1 MKRPRV
7 NRQAVVGTVLE
18 YVWMIFGMFIYS
30 FGWLACIM
38 PANTLG
44 GGAAGLSLLFY
55 HITGLPIGVLLLI
68 GGTIVGWNFGMKTI
82 FCIAMLSVTMS
93 VLQPLL
99 AAVTPAGQTLF
110 ALDPVS
116 DRILLVILGGIIAGI
131 GIAICFRQGGSTG
144 GTDIIAMIVNKY
156 KTISYGRIVM
166 TVDSMIILSSLFVG
180 DMGVDSVIY
189 GFVVTAVLGYTVDV
203 IQAGNQQSSQIFVFT
218 RRYEAM
224 ADQIIATT
232 RHSATI
238 LDATGWLSLIHI
250 SEPTRLTTAPQPKPP
265 TVRLDGRQSIAPMRN
280 IAFPNLLKTFR
291 EYVLMTAGLL
301 IYSFGWIA
309 CIKPMEV
316 AAGGGTGLA
325 MIVSHTAAEMWGV
338 DIRIGTVF
346 LTINAFLLLLSGL
359 TVGWNF
365 GFKTLFC
372 IVVASGFMALMEPY
386 FMVHYPPSGDVLGL
400 DDKLLTIILG
410 ALLAGAGMAVCFTA
424 GGATGGTDIVAKIFH
439 KYWGVAYG
447 KVIIYT
453 DILIIG
459 STLLVGYGLS
469 DVVYGYIVTVVVGT
483 SVDLLMAG
491 SQQSNQIFIVT
502 ADYDRMAEAILHE
515 ADRGV
520 TLIDAT
526 GGYSRHE
533 IRIVMVVCY
542 KRDAGHVLRIAR
554 DVDPKAFVTIAS
566 VSGTYGEGFRK
577 LTQLR

>member
-1 MKRPRV
+1 
-7 NRQAVVGTVLE
+7 
-18 YVWMIFGMFIYS
+18 
-30 FGWLACIM
+30 
-38 PANTLG
+38 
-44 GGAAGLSLLFY
+44 
-55 HITGLPIGVLLLI
+55 
-68 GGTIVGWNFGMKTI
+68 
-82 FCIAMLSVTMS
+82 
-93 VLQPLL
+93 
-99 AAVTPAGQTLF
+99 
-110 ALDPVS
+110 
-116 DRILLVILGGIIAGI
+116 
-131 GIAICFRQGGSTG
+131 
-144 GTDIIAMIVNKY
+144 
-156 KTISYGRIVM
+156 
-166 TVDSMIILSSLFVG
+166 
-180 DMGVDSVIY
+180 
-189 GFVVTAVLGYTVDV
+189 
-203 IQAGNQQSSQIFVFT
+203 
-218 RRYEAM
+218 
-224 ADQIIATT
+224 
-232 RHSATI
+232 
-238 LDATGWLSLIHI
+238 
-250 SEPTRLTTAPQPKPP
+250 
-265 TVRLDGRQSIAPMRN
+265 MRN
-280 IAFPNLLKTFR
+280 IAFPNLLKTLR

-469 DVVYGYIVTVVVGT
+469 DVVYGYIVT
-483 SVDLLMAG
+483 
-491 SQQSNQIFIVT
+491 

>member
-1 MKRPRV
+1 
-7 NRQAVVGTVLE
+7 
-18 YVWMIFGMFIYS
+18 
-30 FGWLACIM
+30 
-38 PANTLG
+38 
-44 GGAAGLSLLFY
+44 
-55 HITGLPIGVLLLI
+55 
-68 GGTIVGWNFGMKTI
+68 
-82 FCIAMLSVTMS
+82 
-93 VLQPLL
+93 
-99 AAVTPAGQTLF
+99 
-110 ALDPVS
+110 
-116 DRILLVILGGIIAGI
+116 
-131 GIAICFRQGGSTG
+131 
-144 GTDIIAMIVNKY
+144 
-156 KTISYGRIVM
+156 
-166 TVDSMIILSSLFVG
+166 
-180 DMGVDSVIY
+180 
-189 GFVVTAVLGYTVDV
+189 
-203 IQAGNQQSSQIFVFT
+203 
-218 RRYEAM
+218 
-224 ADQIIATT
+224 
-232 RHSATI
+232 
-238 LDATGWLSLIHI
+238 
-250 SEPTRLTTAPQPKPP
+250 
-265 TVRLDGRQSIAPMRN
+265 MRN
-280 IAFPNLLKTFR
+280 IAFPNLLKTLR

-325 MIVSHTAAEMWGV
+325 MIVSHTAAEMWRV

>member
-1 MKRPRV
+1 
-7 NRQAVVGTVLE
+7 
-18 YVWMIFGMFIYS
+18 
-30 FGWLACIM
+30 
-38 PANTLG
+38 
-44 GGAAGLSLLFY
+44 
-55 HITGLPIGVLLLI
+55 
-68 GGTIVGWNFGMKTI
+68 
-82 FCIAMLSVTMS
+82 
-93 VLQPLL
+93 
-99 AAVTPAGQTLF
+99 
-110 ALDPVS
+110 
-116 DRILLVILGGIIAGI
+116 
-131 GIAICFRQGGSTG
+131 
-144 GTDIIAMIVNKY
+144 
-156 KTISYGRIVM
+156 
-166 TVDSMIILSSLFVG
+166 
-180 DMGVDSVIY
+180 
-189 GFVVTAVLGYTVDV
+189 
-203 IQAGNQQSSQIFVFT
+203 
-218 RRYEAM
+218 
-224 ADQIIATT
+224 
-232 RHSATI
+232 
-238 LDATGWLSLIHI
+238 
-250 SEPTRLTTAPQPKPP
+250 
-265 TVRLDGRQSIAPMRN
+265 MRN
-280 IAFPNLLKTFR
+280 IAFPNLLKTLR

-491 SQQSNQIFIVT
+491 SQQSNRSCTKPT
-502 ADYDRMAEAILHE
+502 AA
-515 ADRGV
+515 
-520 TLIDAT
+520 
-526 GGYSRHE
+526 
-533 IRIVMVVCY
+533 
-542 KRDAGHVLRIAR
+542 
-554 DVDPKAFVTIAS
+554 
-566 VSGTYGEGFRK
+566 
-577 LTQLR
+577 

>member
-1 MKRPRV
+1 
-7 NRQAVVGTVLE
+7 
-18 YVWMIFGMFIYS
+18 
-30 FGWLACIM
+30 
-38 PANTLG
+38 
-44 GGAAGLSLLFY
+44 
-55 HITGLPIGVLLLI
+55 
-68 GGTIVGWNFGMKTI
+68 
-82 FCIAMLSVTMS
+82 
-93 VLQPLL
+93 
-99 AAVTPAGQTLF
+99 
-110 ALDPVS
+110 
-116 DRILLVILGGIIAGI
+116 
-131 GIAICFRQGGSTG
+131 
-144 GTDIIAMIVNKY
+144 
-156 KTISYGRIVM
+156 
-166 TVDSMIILSSLFVG
+166 
-180 DMGVDSVIY
+180 
-189 GFVVTAVLGYTVDV
+189 
-203 IQAGNQQSSQIFVFT
+203 
-218 RRYEAM
+218 
-224 ADQIIATT
+224 
-232 RHSATI
+232 
-238 LDATGWLSLIHI
+238 
-250 SEPTRLTTAPQPKPP
+250 
-265 TVRLDGRQSIAPMRN
+265 MRN
-280 IAFPNLLKTFR
+280 IAFPNLLKTLR

-338 DIRIGTVF
+338 DIRFGTVF

-577 LTQLR
+577 LTQLRCPARWSVTPISSCRWRSPPTPTPSPTVSTWRRGRPWPCSSGCGASTRASSGASTAGGPTSPASRPSRGYSTTVRCSTHGSAPCGSGWPTTTSARWAR

>member
-1 MKRPRV
+1 
-7 NRQAVVGTVLE
+7 
-18 YVWMIFGMFIYS
+18 
-30 FGWLACIM
+30 
-38 PANTLG
+38 
-44 GGAAGLSLLFY
+44 
-55 HITGLPIGVLLLI
+55 
-68 GGTIVGWNFGMKTI
+68 
-82 FCIAMLSVTMS
+82 
-93 VLQPLL
+93 
-99 AAVTPAGQTLF
+99 
-110 ALDPVS
+110 
-116 DRILLVILGGIIAGI
+116 
-131 GIAICFRQGGSTG
+131 
-144 GTDIIAMIVNKY
+144 
-156 KTISYGRIVM
+156 
-166 TVDSMIILSSLFVG
+166 
-180 DMGVDSVIY
+180 
-189 GFVVTAVLGYTVDV
+189 
-203 IQAGNQQSSQIFVFT
+203 
-218 RRYEAM
+218 
-224 ADQIIATT
+224 
-232 RHSATI
+232 
-238 LDATGWLSLIHI
+238 
-250 SEPTRLTTAPQPKPP
+250 
-265 TVRLDGRQSIAPMRN
+265 MRN
-280 IAFPNLLKTFR
+280 IAFPNLLKTLR

-453 DILIIG
+453 D
-459 STLLVGYGLS
+459 
-469 DVVYGYIVTVVVGT
+469 
-483 SVDLLMAG
+483 LLMAG